1 MVNKRSHF
9 GFLVIRTPRMPY
21 AVLDRLNSF
30 RSEEDLWI
38 YLIQLFSDSLVLDSI
53 FIASESLHKEFLLAQ
68 KSPYNGKCK
77 KLLPSLYKYISRM
90 ASRPTP
96 FGLFS
101 GITLAKIGDL
111 NSKLIL
117 SENFTTKFRLDLGV
131 IEQIN
136 IKLLNNPSNL
146 EDLSYFPNTT
156 IYFDREDLVY
166 VEYQQIGGERSYHW
180 SRIKNNPLIKE
191 VLDYC
196 TFGAS
201 FGRIKEELINIGVP
215 KTRSVNFINQLIKL
229 KLLIPETDPIVTT
242 IASNKILSR
251 INELTDKSEFA
262 APFKEITKFIKQVQ
276 TKEIS
281 VCNIWRLKK
290 LVEFL
295 ENKPR
300 NLIQAD
306 MYRKLNSGTLSSQF
320 IQTIGDEILDLQLE
334 IQNEAKLEI
343 EYFTKRFTA
352 KFGDQEIPL
361 LEALDLDRGIGYG
374 INNEIIID
382 HCLLLDGLM
391 ENTEENDHRKG
402 RLLQKYIEKQTK
414 GKNHKVRVIN
424 LETKDLN
431 LLGYKNSKDI
441 SLPAGYY
448 HFGNLLL
455 QKGSDLSNQNIRFN
469 LLKSGGVSSLSLMTR
484 FSYLDKELQHKLEE
498 CSEEEQKKAGDSI
511 LAEVVFFPDGNAGNI
526 LSRNSLYKYEIP
538 IVGQAAVDYEHTIP
552 LADIMLCVDKGKII
566 LRSKKLNKI
575 ILPRLSSA
583 HNFHYGMTIY
593 RFLCDLQFQDN
604 PVNFGWDWGNMN
616 NCTFLPR
623 VEYKHLILSRA
634 RWRISKDIFDGKEFG
649 DDIEKTKFLTQ
660 YYELPD
666 RVLLS
671 QGDNELLLDL
681 QNEIGAK
688 ILLKELNRKEV
699 VLYENLY
706 DSFDSPVINEKGDM
720 LANEVIIPLSGDSI
734 KPINSIRFEP
744 NEQIIRKFIPGSE
757 WLFFKI
763 YCGERTSDNILIDY
777 IRPLVNYLKKNELIQ
792 KWFYIRYHDP
802 EPHIRVRLN
811 FAKDIYTSF
820 SETNIFIQKTFNEL
834 IKQGIISRL
843 TFDTYERELERY
855 GPDNITQCETLFEV
869 ESNMM
874 LNILP
879 YVKESGENLRWKF
892 AIAVVNE
899 LFSSF
904 GYQGKAKL
912 QLLEILKESFYKE
925 FDKYHKLK
933 FVLDQNYRKYREDI
947 SNFLK
952 KQIHSDEKINFQLAT
967 YRDSL
972 KNIYEKCVSN
982 NDFRMKPKEIVCALS
997 HMLLNRIF
1005 FTKQREQEMVTYH
1018 FLSKFLISEYAK
1030 NPHHSLPEIPSLL

>member
-1 MVNKRSHF
+1 MS
-9 GFLVIRTPRMPY
+9 Y
-21 AVLDRLNSF
+21 AVLDLVNSI
-30 RSEEDLWI
+30 RSEEDLWNF
-38 YLIQLFSDSLVLDSI
+38 LIKLFSDNQVLDSI
-53 FIASESLHKEFLLAQ
+53 FIASASLHEELLLAL
-68 KSPYNGKCK
+68 KSPFNEKCK
-77 KLLPSLYKYISRM
+77 KLLPTLYKYISRM

-101 GITLAKIGDL
+101 AITLAKVCDL
-111 NSKLIL
+111 NTKIIL
-117 SENFTTKFRLDLGV
+117 SENFTPKFRLDLEV

-136 IKLLNNPSNL
+136 TTFLNNPDNL
-146 EDLSYFPNTT
+146 EDLVYFPNTT
-156 IYFDREDLVY
+156 IFFDREDLVY
-166 VEYQQIGGERSYHW
+166 IEYYQIRGERSYQW
-180 SRIKNNPLIKE
+180 SRIKNNPLIK
-191 VLDYC
+191 VILDYC

-201 FGRIKEELINIGVP
+201 FGGIKEKLINIGVP
-215 KTRSVNFINQLIKL
+215 EIRSVDFIKQLIKL
-229 KLLIPETDPIVTT
+229 KLLIPETEPIVTT
-242 IASNKILSR
+242 IASTKILSR
-251 INELTDKSEFA
+251 INELTDKSEYA
-262 APFKEITKFIKQVQ
+262 AAFKELATFVEQVQ
-276 TKEIS
+276 MKEIS
-281 VCNIWRLKK
+281 VSNIWRLKK
-290 LVEFL
+290 LGELL

-306 MYRKLNSGTLSSQF
+306 MYRKLKSGTLSTQL
-320 IQTIGDEILDLQLE
+320 IQTIGDEILELQLN
-334 IQNEAKLEI
+334 IQTEAKLEI

-374 INNEIIID
+374 RNNQIIID
-382 HCLLLDGLM
+382 HCPLLEGLV
-391 ENTEENDHRKG
+391 ENIDENDHRKG

-431 LLGYKNSKDI
+431 SLGYKNSKDI
-441 SLPAGYY
+441 SLPAGFY

-455 QKGSDLSNQNIRFN
+455 QKGSDLSNQTIRFN
-469 LLKSGGVSSLSLMTR
+469 LLKSSGVSSIPLMTR

-498 CSEEEQKKAGDSI
+498 CAEEEQKKADDSI
-511 LAEVVFFPDGNAGNI
+511 LAEVVFFPSGKAGNV
-526 LSRNSLYKYEIP
+526 LSRNSLFKYEIP
-538 IVGQAAVDYEHTIP
+538 IIGQAAVDYEHTIP
-552 LADIMLCVDKGKII
+552 LADIMVRVDKGKII

-604 PVNFGWDWGNMN
+604 PINFGWDWGNMN
-616 NCTFLPR
+616 SSTFLPR

-634 RWRISKDIFDGKEFG
+634 RWRISKEVFVGKEFG
-649 DDIEKTKFLTQ
+649 DDIEKTKFLVR
-660 YYELPD
+660 YYDLPD

-681 QNEIGAK
+681 QNEIGAR
-688 ILLKELNRKEV
+688 ILIKELNRKEV

-706 DSFDSPVINEKGDM
+706 DSFDSPVIDEKGEM
-720 LANEVIIPLSGDSI
+720 LANEVIIPLSGNSI
-734 KPINSIRFEP
+734 ESINSIRFEP

-757 WLFFKI
+757 WLFCKI
-763 YCGERTSDNILIDY
+763 YCGEKSSDNILIDH
-777 IRPLVNYLKKNELIQ
+777 IRPLVNYLKKNKLIQ

-811 FAKDIYTSF
+811 FAKDINTSF
-820 SETNIFIQKTFNEL
+820 SETNIFIQKTFNNL

-855 GPDNITQCETLFEV
+855 GPNNITHCETLFEV

-879 YVKESGENLRWKF
+879 YIKEVGENLRWKF
-892 AIAVVNE
+892 AIVTVNE
-899 LFSSF
+899 LFSAF

-912 QLLEILKESFYKE
+912 QILEILKESFYKE
-925 FDKYHKLK
+925 FDKYYKLK

-972 KNIYEKCVSN
+972 KNIYEKCASN
-982 NDFRMKPKEIVCALS
+982 NDFRQKPKEIVCALS
-997 HMLLNRIF
+997 HMLLNRIY

-1030 NPHHSLPEIPSLL
+1030 NPNHSLPEIPSLL